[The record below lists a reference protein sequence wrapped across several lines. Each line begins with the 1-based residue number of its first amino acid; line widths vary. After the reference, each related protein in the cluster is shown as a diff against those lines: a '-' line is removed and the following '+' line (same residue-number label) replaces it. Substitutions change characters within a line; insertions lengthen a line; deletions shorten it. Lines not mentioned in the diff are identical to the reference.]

1 MLLQAIAVVVL
12 LAGVG
17 LLVLQYA
24 AMSALPVPAAGVVIV
39 SATLMLVLVRT
50 QRQHWAV
57 GVMCWGV
64 LAACLI
70 SAFLNPG
77 LLSLS
82 LAAVPIVV
90 MAGGLFLGQTA
101 AYALA
106 FTGLAAV
113 LLAFE
118 MPLQGMPVLPP
129 DKDWAQFPVHFAAI
143 LVATL
148 MSTSAAAA
156 LKQHLRKLRESQS
169 HLSSIM
175 DSTNDLIFS
184 VDPVYFSLLVFN
196 TQVHAQILQRCGVAA
211 ERGMLPEDIFK
222 SDQKIQKWKSLFKRT
237 LNENAF
243 SIDYETSDG
252 AIFYSLKFQCI
263 QNGDEILGISVFGR
277 DITQEKN
284 NLKALAQQHEF
295 QKKLVD
301 SIPGIFYLF
310 DVTGRFI
317 QWNSNFEHVFG
328 KNSEQ
333 IRKSH
338 PLDYISEKDQSR
350 TALSI
355 QRAFEQG
362 ECRIDIDVVTS
373 DGRYVPYLLSG
384 YRFEWQGQVSLL
396 GIGQDISERKSIEN
410 ELLNYREHL
419 EEIVHIRTEELTL
432 AKVAA
437 ESSMAARS
445 SFLANMSHEI
455 RTPLN
460 AIIGLAHL
468 IHSEP
473 LMPKQLDRLG
483 KLEASASHLLEIINA
498 ILDMTKIDSGK
509 MLLEDEPICLHQI
522 VNAVTAMLSERM
534 QDKGLQLRTEIF
546 PLNFNLRGD
555 ATRLRQALLNY
566 ATNAIK
572 FTPAG
577 SITVRTLL
585 LKDTPVDALIRF
597 EVRDTGVGIDTAVI
611 SRLFSNFEQ
620 ADKTISRNY
629 GGTGLGLAITK
640 KISELMGG
648 DAGVESEEGKGS
660 TFWFTAKLRKDQ
672 AVKLD
677 SEVHTPVSFSESNLK
692 NILSGARILLAEDES
707 INQEIAVFMLEEV
720 HMVVDTAENGEQAV
734 QFASDKDYD
743 LILMDMNMPVM
754 DGLLATQKIRQS
766 RRNAEIPILAMTAN
780 AFVEDRNQCIAA
792 GMNDFISKPVE
803 LDVLYA
809 KLEKWL
815 SR

>member
-1 MLLQAIAVVVL
+1 
-12 LAGVG
+12 
-17 LLVLQYA
+17 
-24 AMSALPVPAAGVVIV
+24 
-39 SATLMLVLVRT
+39 
-50 QRQHWAV
+50 
-57 GVMCWGV
+57 
-64 LAACLI
+64 
-70 SAFLNPG
+70 
-77 LLSLS
+77 
-82 LAAVPIVV
+82 
-90 MAGGLFLGQTA
+90 
-101 AYALA
+101 
-106 FTGLAAV
+106 
-113 LLAFE
+113 
-118 MPLQGMPVLPP
+118 
-129 DKDWAQFPVHFAAI
+129 
-143 LVATL
+143 
-148 MSTSAAAA
+148 
-156 LKQHLRKLRESQS
+156 
-169 HLSSIM
+169 
-175 DSTNDLIFS
+175 
-184 VDPVYFSLLVFN
+184 
-196 TQVHAQILQRCGVAA
+196 
-211 ERGMLPEDIFK
+211 
-222 SDQKIQKWKSLFKRT
+222 
-237 LNENAF
+237 
-243 SIDYETSDG
+243 
-252 AIFYSLKFQCI
+252 
-263 QNGDEILGISVFGR
+263 
-277 DITQEKN
+277 
-284 NLKALAQQHEF
+284 
-295 QKKLVD
+295 
-301 SIPGIFYLF
+301 
-310 DVTGRFI
+310 
-317 QWNSNFEHVFG
+317 
-328 KNSEQ
+328 
-333 IRKSH
+333 
-338 PLDYISEKDQSR
+338 
-350 TALSI
+350 
-355 QRAFEQG
+355 
-362 ECRIDIDVVTS
+362 
-373 DGRYVPYLLSG
+373 
-384 YRFEWQGQVSLL
+384 
-396 GIGQDISERKSIEN
+396 
-410 ELLNYREHL
+410 
-419 EEIVHIRTEELTL
+419 
-432 AKVAA
+432 
-437 ESSMAARS
+437 
-445 SFLANMSHEI
+445 
-455 RTPLN
+455 
-460 AIIGLAHL
+460 
-468 IHSEP
+468 
-473 LMPKQLDRLG
+473 PKQLDRLG

-585 LKDTPVDALIRF
+585 LKETPVDALIRF
-597 EVRDTGVGIDTAVI
+597 EVRDTGVGINTAVI